1 MAKKKKKSFNKHDF
15 FKNKT
20 SKRKH
25 KMAVQAESET
35 SFKQYKNTLNRRS
48 ERIGKLTK
56 HTKSSTIQTFGKNKE
71 TKQKKMLKNTG
82 RPNKRILT
90 GEDMA
95 SFNEARIQNSTP
107 KNTAITKRVMRR
119 HRVS

>member
-1 MAKKKKKSFNKHDF
+1 
-15 FKNKT
+15 
-20 SKRKH
+20 
-25 KMAVQAESET
+25 MAVQAESET